1 MIKLKNINKSNTNSN
16 ANASSAHVVNFVNNI
31 TRDVKP
37 FYINETDTSLL
48 FFDIFY
54 KNNKLYLIMP
64 IYNQPYKADD
74 FAAIHNEKK
83 ITPSEKYVKDSYE
96 PISIFVY
103 DISDNADANNI
114 NDFITI
120 HIEYKTIKRTYNL
133 KHIVTNADTN
143 TNTNADNTQKQF
155 LTLTTLFKHD
165 YYLFPFFYNYYKKQG
180 VSHFYLYYNG
190 IITPEIYTLFNQPRY
205 KNVTLIEWNFH
216 YWNPQNFKYFHHAQ
230 MGQIHHAL
238 YRYGKDISEYMIFC
252 DFDEYLHIP
261 RQNLRLQHQLLHGYI
276 KDNPGIDIFGF
287 CNIWA
292 DTSQYQY
299 PYTQMIPK
307 KILAVAE
314 HEHNPYYERSKNI
327 YKVSSIKTMGIHQLC
342 DDAYFDKL
350 KSITNL
356 KMYHFYKWSSKTRTI
371 EKCTNVVDFAF

>member
-1 MIKLKNINKSNTNSN
+1 MFNFTHHKNRNLSSKKSN
-16 ANASSAHVVNFVNNI
+16 AIPVVNFVNNI

-37 FYINETDTSLL
+37 FYINGTDTCLL

-54 KNNKLYLIMP
+54 KNNKLYMIMP
-64 IYNQPYKADD
+64 IYNQPYTTDD
-74 FAAIHNEKK
+74 IAVIYNEKNL
-83 ITPSEKYVKDSYE
+83 TPSEQYTKDSYE

-103 DISDNADANNI
+103 DISDNTDANNI
-114 NDFITI
+114 NNCITI
-120 HIEYKTIKRTYNL
+120 HIEYKTTKQTYNL
-133 KHIVTNADTN
+133 KHIVTDTDTN
-143 TNTNADNTQKQF
+143 TQKHF

-165 YYLFPFFYNYYKKQG
+165 YHLFPFFYNYYTKQG

-190 IITPEIYTLFNQPRY
+190 IITPEIYMLFNQPRY
-205 KNVTLIEWNFH
+205 KNVTLVEWNFH
-216 YWNPQNFKYFHHAQ
+216 YWNPREFKYWHHAQ
-230 MGQIHHAL
+230 MGQMHHAL

-261 RQNLRLQHQLLHGYI
+261 SPYPRHSYQLLHNYI
-276 KDNPGIDIFGF
+276 KENPGIDIFGF

-299 PYTQMIPK
+299 PYTQIIPK

-314 HEHNPYYERSKNI
+314 SQQNPYCERSKNI
-327 YKVSSIKTMGIHQLC
+327 YKVSSIKTTGIHQIC
-342 DDAYFDKL
+342 DDAYFRTKL

-356 KMYHFYKWSSKTRTI
+356 KMYHFYKWSSKTRVI
-371 EKCTNVVDFAF
+371 ENCTNVVDFSF

>member
-1 MIKLKNINKSNTNSN
+1 MIANYTKKLVDNLPKEFKNKKKPIKLDLVLDGGVFNGSYLFGALYFLKEMEHRKYINIEKISG
-16 ANASSAHVVNFVNNI
+16 SSVGSIAGLIYFIDCLDYYQYLYEIVVN
-31 TRDVKP
+31 D
-37 FYINETDTSLL
+37 L
-48 FFDIFY
+48 
-54 KNNKLYLIMP
+54 
-64 IYNQPYKADD
+64 
-74 FAAIHNEKK
+74 KK
-83 ITPSEKYVKDSYE
+83 
-96 PISIFVY
+96 
-103 DISDNADANNI
+103 
-114 NDFITI
+114 
-120 HIEYKTIKRTYNL
+120 TYNL
-133 KHIVTNADTN
+133 KNIVT
-143 TNTNADNTQKQF
+143 NTQKQF

-165 YYLFPFFYNYYKKQG
+165 YHLFPFFYNYYTKQG

-190 IITPEIYTLFNQPRY
+190 IIMPEIYTLFNQPRY

-216 YWNPQNFKYFHHAQ
+216 YWNPRNFKYWHHAQ

-261 RQNLRLQHQLLHGYI
+261 SPYPRRPFHLLHNYI

-299 PYTQMIPK
+299 PHTQMIPK

-314 HEHNPYYERSKNI
+314 HEHNPYCERSKNI
-327 YKVSSIKTMGIHQLC
+327 YKVSSIKTFGIHQLC
-342 DDAYFDKL
+342 DDAYFHKL

-356 KMYHFYKWSSKTRTI
+356 KMYHFYKWSSKTRII
-371 EKCTNVVDFAF
+371 ENCTNVKDFEF

>member
-1 MIKLKNINKSNTNSN
+1 MFKLKNIKESNKKQNTIP
-16 ANASSAHVVNFVNNI
+16 VVNFVNNI
-31 TRDVKP
+31 TRDVHP
-37 FYINETDTSLL
+37 FYINETETSLL

-74 FAAIHNEKK
+74 FAVIHNEKK
-83 ITPSEKYVKDSYE
+83 ITPSEKYVKDAYE

-103 DISDNADANNI
+103 DISDNTDANNII

-120 HIEYKTIKRTYNL
+120 DILYETIKRTYNL
-133 KHIVTNADTN
+133 KHIVTT
-143 TNTNADNTQKQF
+143 TTTSTTTSTSTSTTTQKQF
-155 LTLTTLFKHD
+155 LTLTTLFNHD
-165 YYLFPFFYNYYKKQG
+165 YHLFPFFYNYYTKQG

-205 KNVTLIEWNFH
+205 KNVTLIEWNFD
-216 YWNPQNFKYFHHAQ
+216 YWNPRNFKYIHHAQ

-261 RQNLRLQHQLLHGYI
+261 RQNPRLQHQLLHGYI
-276 KDNPGIDIFGF
+276 KENPGIDIFGF

-299 PYTQMIPK
+299 PHTQMIPK

-314 HEHNPYYERSKNI
+314 HEHNPYCERSKNI

-342 DDAYFDKL
+342 DNAYFYKL

-356 KMYHFYKWSSKTRTI
+356 KLYHFYKWSSKTRII
-371 EKCTNVVDFAF
+371 ENCTNVIDFAF